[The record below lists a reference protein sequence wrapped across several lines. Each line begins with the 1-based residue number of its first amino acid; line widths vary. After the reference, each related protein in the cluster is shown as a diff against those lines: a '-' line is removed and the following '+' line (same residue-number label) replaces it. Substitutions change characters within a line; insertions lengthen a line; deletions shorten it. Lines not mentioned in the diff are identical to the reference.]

1 MTTTNPLRVSPVQ
14 HVQAALG
21 GVPVRIGDWEVMGHF
36 QSPDSEARNV
46 HERVGLADVSW
57 LGKVDFKGDALRNAG
72 EDLRARLL
80 KYGIDEI
87 WELGRGHWL
96 GTFLRAGHD
105 SDLIE
110 KIQENEAGSCF
121 HVTDMSSVYAA
132 LLLAG
137 PNSRDVLNRLTELDV
152 LNEAFPNLSARETG
166 LAHVHAFLLRDDL
179 DEAIP
184 AFQLLFARSFGE
196 HVWNAV
202 MEAGEQFGILP
213 FGLNAM
219 NIINQ

>member
-1 MTTTNPLRVSPVQ
+1 MPFQALIGHHRVLTLLTR
-14 HVQAALG
+14 AL
-21 GVPVRIGDWEVMGHF
+21 
-36 QSPDSEARNV
+36 AR
-46 HERVGLADVSW
+46 
-57 LGKVDFKGDALRNAG
+57 
-72 EDLRARLL
+72 
-80 KYGIDEI
+80 
-87 WELGRGHWL
+87 
-96 GTFLRAGHD
+96 GTLPP
-105 SDLIE
+105 
-110 KIQENEAGSCF
+110 
-121 HVTDMSSVYAA
+121 A

-166 LAHVHAFLLRDDL
+166 LAHVHALLLRDDL

-196 HVWNAV
+196 HVWDAV